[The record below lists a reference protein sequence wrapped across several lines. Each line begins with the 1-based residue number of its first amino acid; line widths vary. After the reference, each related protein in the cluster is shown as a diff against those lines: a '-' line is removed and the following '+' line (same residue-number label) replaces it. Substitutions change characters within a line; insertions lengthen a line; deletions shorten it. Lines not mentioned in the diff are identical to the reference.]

1 MLFVFVFFCF
11 VCSVL
16 VETCFAPGRMQCE
29 EAVRKQEE
37 MQEALQEERFH
48 NQE

>member
-1 MLFVFVFFCF
+1 MCCLFFFF
-11 VCSVL
+11 FFFSVQF
-16 VETCFAPGRMQCE
+16 CFAPGRMQCE